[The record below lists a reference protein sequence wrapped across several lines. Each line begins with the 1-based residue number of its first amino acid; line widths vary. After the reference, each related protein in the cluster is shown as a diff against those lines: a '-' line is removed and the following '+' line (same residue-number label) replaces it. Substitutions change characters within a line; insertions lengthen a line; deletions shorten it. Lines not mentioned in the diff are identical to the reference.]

1 MCRLKQKLP
10 KTKTQAIRTARLGCD
25 VVEST
30 FDTWGYFFVTKMPQ
44 NSKIGLFEIE

>member
-1 MCRLKQKLP
+1 MRRLKQKP
-10 KTKTQAIRTARLGCD
+10 KQTRTARLGCD

-30 FDTWGYFFVTKMPQ
+30 FDTWGYFFVTKMPP